1 MIWLAVALLALF
13 SVFVFIVLFPEII
26 DLIEDKDYKKTV
38 KKVSQSLKEMDNS
51 LVIAV
56 KKENINRVDL
66 LSIFENET
74 NFLDKIG
81 DSKKMRSIIRN
92 INSYYGRPIEEMLEK
107 KSLILTIDRNDFKD
121 YVVDSYELWNGQT
134 VIKNSLNGKVYSI
147 NKKKLKELK
156 NEKEIYFKGLSDSN
170 NADKEIVKMFDEK
183 IAEKESKVK
192 NLYKDMADE
201 VMEAIREDIDSARI
215 KNSETDNEY
224 NLKTFNKLVK
234 EDD

>member
-13 SVFVFIVLFPEII
+13 SVSVFIVFFPEII

-92 INSYYGRPIEEMLEK
+92 INRYYGRPIEEMLEK
-107 KSLILTIDRNDFKD
+107 KALILTIDRNDFKD
-121 YVVDSYELWNGQT
+121 YVIDSYELWNGQT
-134 VIKNSLNGKVYSI
+134 VIKNSLNEKVYSI